1 MLRIVTFMVGLLSM
15 ENIYQDMSLVHS
27 ILGATVPADIEDVG
41 VMGKWL
47 NQLLIS
53 YLCLLSVIFSFF
65 LFFSSFI
72 TLFIAYHNFCS
83 DTLDIIPNLTG
94 GVTQNLTDLDQIY
107 SVYLKGPNPNFVES
121 ACVGLTV
128 QVYTDLTE
136 SRNLPSMPVIKDV
149 TINGGFSRECTPP
162 LLPQPS
168 KQPSPQKGNAINVT
182 TLTCGF
188 TQDNNID
195 FKTPL

>member
-1 MLRIVTFMVGLLSM
+1 M
-15 ENIYQDMSLVHS
+15 
-27 ILGATVPADIEDVG
+27 
-41 VMGKWL
+41 
-47 NQLLIS
+47 NQLLIP

-149 TINGGFSRECTPP
+149 IINGGFNRERTLP
-162 LLPQPS
+162 LLPPPS
-168 KQPSPQKGNAINVT
+168 KQPSPQKGNAINVI
-182 TLTCGF
+182 TLICGF

-195 FKTPL
+195 FKTPLRICDIREPLGPSGNLPNIQIPMVLQNAPCW